1 MRALTCKD
9 KDGDESGSAVAHN
22 IYMKHGP
29 GKICMTTTKTSGK
42 KYQVLILAEPKPEE
56 ADPRIEFYQS
66 PRFVCENN
74 SCSLEDSEFEC

>member
-1 MRALTCKD
+1 
-9 KDGDESGSAVAHN
+9 
-22 IYMKHGP
+22 
-29 GKICMTTTKTSGK
+29 MTTTKTSGK

-74 SCSLEDSEFEC
+74 CMHRQKYAWAFQGVYILAHFCIHQHNFHQES

>member
-1 MRALTCKD
+1 
-9 KDGDESGSAVAHN
+9 
-22 IYMKHGP
+22 
-29 GKICMTTTKTSGK
+29 MTTTKTSGK

-66 PRFVCENN
+66 PRLICENN